1 MLANRSGSDWRER
14 SRHAETVM
22 LMELTIIPLGG
33 KRSISADISQLVG
46 FIGESGLP
54 YQVTAFGTLVEGS
67 WDQLMEIAKKCHTAI
82 RKKADRVLILIR
94 LDDYAGRTDLL
105 VTAVAHVEQKLGRSV
120 KH

>member
-1 MLANRSGSDWRER
+1 
-14 SRHAETVM
+14 M

-67 WDQLMEIAKKCHTAI
+67 WDQLMESAKKCHTAI